1 LSMLF
6 TDKHFSTQLGGEELV
21 EIFQPLR
28 PTLIKV
34 YQKSTPDDFYDWF
47 EK

>member
-21 EIFQPLR
+21 EIF
-28 PTLIKV
+28 
-34 YQKSTPDDFYDWF
+34 
-47 EK
+47 